1 LSANDALRQALHA
14 HVHAHKP
21 LLAECGGMLYALEA
35 LTDREG
41 HTLPMAGLLRGSA
54 AMQKRLGGL
63 GMQSVTLPEGSLRG
77 HTFHYALA
85 DIDETPLAMAVN
97 PDKGPSRE
105 GVYRR
110 QRMTASFMHNYFPS
124 SPQAATALFLP

>member
-1 LSANDALRQALHA
+1 
-14 HVHAHKP
+14 
-21 LLAECGGMLYALEA
+21 MLYALDA

-54 AMQKRLGGL
+54 AMQARLGGL
-63 GMQSVTLPEGSLRG
+63 GMQSATLPEGTLRG
-77 HTFHYALA
+77 HTFHYAQA
-85 DIDETPLAMAVN
+85 TIDETPLTMAVN

-124 SPQAATALFLP
+124 SPATAAALFLP